1 MDNFYTLT
9 VYEKGAEVIRLYE
22 AVLGKEGFR
31 KGMDLYFQ
39 RHDGQ
44 AVTCDDFLAAM
55 ADANGEGAPCAS
67 LFNFFW
73 VCFLLKSIPNERAL
87 FSHPDL
93 SSLARWYSQ
102 AGTPTLDVHSTH
114 DAAAG
119 TLTLRFVQ
127 ATPATPG
134 QPVKQPV
141 LIPVRV
147 ALLGADGA
155 MLPLHVRAVGEDGHA
170 AAAQSLGTE
179 TVLRVTRAEQ
189 SFVFEGV
196 GAAKPVPSLLRNFS
210 APVKM
215 TVHGQTDGDLAFL
228 LAHDTDA
235 FNRYEAGQVVAK
247 KLLLSLYAH
256 AVATGGL
263 NGGAA
268 ESLEARLEAAGGIG
282 HSLIDAYRA
291 LLADAT
297 LDGAFKAFAVSLPAD
312 TELLAALPACDPLL
326 LHAVRTYAIERIARA
341 LQPEFAAAVAANS
354 DAADVPYEF
363 SAAAC
368 ARRAL
373 KNKAL
378 GYLATLG
385 DARVTA
391 DLEARAATAANMTD
405 EFAALMALD
414 MAAAASAATA
424 RETAA
429 HAAAMAAFARKWA
442 ANPLVMLKWITAVSV
457 SNVPGNVKTVQALVD
472 DASKFTITNP
482 NNCYSLFLAF
492 ARSAVNFHAEDGSGY
507 AFMGDA
513 CLRVDGINHQ
523 VASRLVS
530 VFTTWRQFDAVRG
543 QKMRAQLERIVATPG
558 LSENVF
564 EIASKSLN

>member
-1 MDNFYTLT
+1 MRVFS
-9 VYEKGAEVIRLYE
+9 
-22 AVLGKEGFR
+22 
-31 KGMDLYFQ
+31 
-39 RHDGQ
+39 
-44 AVTCDDFLAAM
+44 LA
-55 ADANGEGAPCAS
+55 
-67 LFNFFW
+67 
-73 VCFLLKSIPNERAL
+73 
-87 FSHPDL
+87 DL
-93 SSLARWYSQ
+93 SSLALWYSQ
-102 AGTPTLDVHSTH
+102 AGTPTLDVHATH

-147 ALLGADGA
+147 ALLGAADGA
-155 MLPLHVRAVGEDGHA
+155 LLPLSVRAVDEHGNAA
-170 AAAQSLGTE
+170 AAAQALGTE
-179 TVLRVTRAEQ
+179 TVLRVTRADQ

-196 GAAKPVPSLLRNFS
+196 GAARPVPSLLRNFS

-215 TVHGQTDGDLAFL
+215 TVHGQTDADLAFL

-256 AVATGGL
+256 ALATGGL
-263 NGGAA
+263 SGGASG
-268 ESLEARLEAAGGIG
+268 ESLEARLDAAGGIG
-282 HSLIDAYRA
+282 RSLTDAYRA

-297 LDGAFKAFAVSLPAD
+297 IDGAFKAFAVSLPAD
-312 TELLAALPACDPLL
+312 TELLASIPACDPLL

-341 LQPEFAAAVAANS
+341 LRTELAAAVAANS
-354 DAADVPYEF
+354 DDAAVPYEF

-385 DARVTA
+385 DAGVTA
-391 DLEARAATAANMTD
+391 DLQARAATAANMTD
-405 EFAALMALD
+405 EFAALIALD
-414 MAAAASAATA
+414 MAAAATAATA

-429 HAAAMAAFARKWA
+429 HAAAMQAFAHKWA
-442 ANPLVMLKWITAVSV
+442 ANPLVMLKWLTAVAV

-472 DASKFTITNP
+472 DASKFTISNP

-507 AFMGDA
+507 VFMGDA

-530 VFTTWRQFDAVRG
+530 VFTTWKQFDAARG